1 MIKNTPPHTGHNG
14 SDIPDKDNIVLFKKT
29 AVILAIYASCLF
41 LSTVFFITLFHVDS
55 IKLTNTFFYNG
66 CVYLLV
72 SSFLCSALMFLAK
85 KIWPGVLRLN
95 DVICIFFI
103 FSGFTMGWFSLIP
116 VTVERSISVYMLSYL
131 DENYPQTI
139 TKDQFE
145 KTFYQ
150 QYIHDFGAF
159 DKRFREQLDTA
170 SIEFVPDDNSYRI
183 TDKGR
188 KIVNLFRLFAHIFG
202 TEKKLIYP
210 NEYAGVKSNE
220 NNCTQVLKNNA
231 ELK

>member
-1 MIKNTPPHTGHNG
+1 MINRNTPPHTGHNN
-14 SDIPDKDNIVLFKKT
+14 SVINSESRL
-29 AVILAIYASCLF
+29 VILKKIAAVLVIYTSCLG
-41 LSTVFFITLFHVDS
+41 LSTAFFIALFHVDS
-55 IKLTNTFFYNG
+55 LKFTNTFFYNG
-66 CVYLLV
+66 CAYLLA
-72 SSFLCSALMFLAK
+72 SSFLCSALMFLARR
-85 KIWPGVLRLN
+85 IWPWLLRIN

-145 KTFYQ
+145 KTFYK

-170 SIEFVPDDNSYRI
+170 SIEYVPEGNSYRI

-188 KIVNLFRLFAHIFG
+188 KIVWLFRTFADVFG

-210 NEYAGVKSNE
+210 NEYKTDNPNQNMSGK
-220 NNCTQVLKNNA
+220 
-231 ELK
+231 

>member
-1 MIKNTPPHTGHNG
+1 MIKKAAMIL
-14 SDIPDKDNIVLFKKT
+14 SIYIV
-29 AVILAIYASCLF
+29 CLC
-41 LSTVFFITLFHVDS
+41 LSTALFVALFHVNCL
-55 IKLTNTFFYNG
+55 KFTNTFFYNG
-66 CVYLLV
+66 CVYLLI
-72 SSFLCSALMFLAK
+72 SSLICSLLMYLAK
-85 KIWPGVLRLN
+85 SKRPELLKTN

-145 KTFYQ
+145 KVFNQ

-159 DKRFREQLDTA
+159 EKRFKEQLDTG
-170 SIEFVPDDNSYRI
+170 SLEFIPENNSYRI
-183 TDKGR
+183 TDKGK
-188 KIVNLFRLFAHIFG
+188 KIVNLFRFCADIFG

-210 NEYAGVKSNE
+210 NESKSAHKSCD
-220 NNCTQVLKNNA
+220 NNIC
-231 ELK
+231 E

>member
-1 MIKNTPPHTGHNG
+1 MFRNTPPRTGHNNSG
-14 SDIPDKDNIVLFKKT
+14 IDTERSPSLLRRTVAVL
-29 AVILAIYASCLF
+29 VIYAACLGI
-41 LSTVFFITLFHVDS
+41 STAFFIALFHVDS
-55 IKLTNTFFYNG
+55 IKFTNTFFYNG
-66 CVYLLV
+66 CVYLIV
-72 SSFLCSALMFLAK
+72 SSYLCSLLMYIAK
-85 KIWPGVLRLN
+85 KIWPGLLRIN
-95 DVICIFFI
+95 DVICVFFI

-139 TKDQFE
+139 TKDEFE
-145 KTFYQ
+145 KTFYK

-170 SIEFVPDDNSYRI
+170 SIEYVPEENSYRI

-188 KIVNLFRLFAHIFG
+188 KIVWLFRTFADVFG

-210 NEYAGVKSNE
+210 NEYKTDSSNH
-220 NNCTQVLKNNA
+220 NMSGK
-231 ELK
+231 